1 MGTDPAASP
10 EKRSIDLPTAP
21 TGPEGRADPDRS
33 VESSPSE
40 MALDTGRIQVLLAE
54 KRTSLAALRTG
65 IAVFTLP
72 ISVTTVLITTS
83 KYYNFTQ
90 NLHYLIPLLVICT
103 VLVLAGTYLI
113 GFALIRFR
121 HQGQQ
126 IRKIKEKSP
135 VWQELLD

>member
-10 EKRSIDLPTAP
+10 EKSAIDFPAAP
-21 TGPEGRADPDRS
+21 AAPEGRADPDRS
-33 VESSPSE
+33 AEISPSE
-40 MALDTGRIQVLLAE
+40 MAVDTGRIQVLLAE

-65 IAVFTLP
+65 IAIFTLP

-113 GFALIRFR
+113 GFALLRFR

-126 IRKIKEKSP
+126 IQKIKQKSP